1 MIKAKINRSIAAV
14 GIFTI
19 ILLVAWFVF
28 FIGLCSSLGYAGFST
43 HHFENLG
50 QMFAFDFAGRTGPTV
65 FTLLVIL
72 FVLFAIFM
80 SVKATLKHKNKIS
93 VWVSFGLLMF
103 GTFVALELFFN
114 LTRSVDKL
122 GYVYIL
128 SSFDKPTRVVMAF
141 GTIGTGVLAWL
152 LSIILWGMVIA
163 QSYGKLENAEKEED
177 PAVKE
182 RELEEKI
189 RRIVIE
195 EIEKRPYV
203 TQNFYGVGPEQPIVK
218 QMLVQEVKEV
228 VKEEPKVVHVEKV
241 IVQPAPQPVEE
252 EEKNKIVRIPFDE
265 RLVAAEKDLKDNYN
279 ELKNEILSYG
289 VKSRLS
295 NSGDTFRL
303 HRKTFVKISIAGKG
317 LKLYFALNP
326 ADYANSTIPVID
338 VSDKGV
344 YEETPLAFKVKSDLS
359 VKRAKQLI
367 ADVMATENLEQGEVG
382 KEDYVKPVRALLK
395 AENRL

>member
-1 MIKAKINRSIAAV
+1 MFKAKINKQIAAV
-14 GIFTI
+14 GLFTI
-19 ILLVAWFVF
+19 ILMVAWFVF
-28 FIGLCSSLGYAGFST
+28 YIGLCSSLGYLGFST
-43 HHFENLG
+43 HHFEVLG
-50 QMFAFDFAGRTGPTV
+50 TLDFGTKTGPMILFV
-65 FTLLVIL
+65 LMVL
-72 FVLFAIFM
+72 FVLFALVM
-80 SVKATLKHKNKIS
+80 SVKGTKLHRNTKTL
-93 VWVSFGLLMF
+93 WAAFALLIL
-103 GTFVALELFFN
+103 GTFIAWELFFN
-114 LTRSVDKL
+114 LTRSVDKI

-128 SSFDKPTRVVMAF
+128 SDFDHPVRVLMSF
-141 GTIGTGVLAWL
+141 GTIGTGVLSWL
-152 LSIILWGMVIA
+152 LSIVLWLTVFA
-163 QSYGKLENAEKEED
+163 ENRGKLEASNEQPQK
-177 PAVKE
+177 PA
-182 RELEEKI
+182 LEEKD
-189 RRIVIE
+189 IE
-195 EIEKRPYV
+195 EIVRRVVLEELAKRPEV
-203 TQNFYGVGPEQPIVK
+203 TQNFYGVGPEQPLATKVI
-218 QMLVQEVKEV
+218 VQEVKEV
-228 VKEEPKVVHVEKV
+228 VREEPKVVHV
-241 IVQPAPQPVEE
+241 VQPAPAPVEE
-252 EEKNKIVRIPFDE
+252 DEKNKIVRIPFDE

-326 ADYANSTIPVID
+326 ADYANSTIPVLD